1 MSQSPK
7 AKLARVIF
15 RPGQRLFKEGDIGQ
29 EAYIVEDGIV
39 EVEVRRATDHVVV
52 NTIERGGIVG
62 EMALFDDLP
71 RSASARAVSETV
83 VLVVPRE
90 LLHERLAAADPV
102 LQRVVLT
109 LVDRLRTQTRIN
121 AAGRQH

>member
-1 MSQSPK
+1 M
-7 AKLARVIF
+7 
-15 RPGQRLFKEGDIGQ
+15 
-29 EAYIVEDGIV
+29 
-39 EVEVRRATDHVVV
+39 V
-52 NTIERGGIVG
+52 NIIERGGIVG

-71 RSASARAVSETV
+71 RSASARAVSVTV
-83 VLVVPRE
+83 VLVVPHE

-121 AAGRQH
+121 ATSRPR